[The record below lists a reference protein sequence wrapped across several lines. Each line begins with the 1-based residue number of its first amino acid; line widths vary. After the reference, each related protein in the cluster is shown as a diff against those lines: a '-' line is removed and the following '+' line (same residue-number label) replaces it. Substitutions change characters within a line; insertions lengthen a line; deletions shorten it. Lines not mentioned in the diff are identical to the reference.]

1 MPNGILVARR
11 PAAQVSSRGRIT
23 YFSPNDPH
31 AVYFV
36 FDRWDR
42 VIYIGSSS
50 DPDARVRAHRGSA
63 PWRREIARHEIRGW
77 HPDRTAAQRVE
88 HALIWDMDP
97 DHNFVG
103 TPMNSAINRALGAD
117 RRRVAAELRQAK
129 RKRIQQERDAL
140 DDAATHS
147 GQPA

>member
-1 MPNGILVARR
+1 MRSKTLVARR
-11 PAAQVSSRGRIT
+11 PSAQISSRGRIT
-23 YFSPNDPH
+23 YFSPDDPH

-50 DPDARVRAHRGSA
+50 DPDARVKAHRGSA
-63 PWRREIARHEIRGW
+63 SWRREIARHEVRDW
-77 HPDRTAAQRVE
+77 YPNRTAAQRVE

-103 TPMNSAINRALGAD
+103 TSMNSTINRAVGAD
-117 RRRVAAELRQAK
+117 RQRVSMELRQAK
-129 RKRIQQERDAL
+129 QARAQRERNAIDAKV
-140 DDAATHS
+140 AATF
-147 GQPA
+147 G